1 MKTHLMLLLLVLL
14 MLRLLLVVVLLFLL
28 SALIVDVA
36 VCSCCYSCSPALI
49 IDFVDVAIVS
59 DTNVTAD
66 TLVLLH
72 SLLILWCFRCY
83 SCSSGFVIDFV
94 AVATVSGTDV
104 AVSVLVLLMLKI
116 LISANENKML
126 LGNEKKMRDRPRGK
140 FGVKGKKLIGA
151 KNYCCLLLICS
162 EEKLWNGAEDKE
174 LRFVLRR
181 SCGPAQRTGC

>member
-1 MKTHLMLLLLVLL
+1 MLQLLLLL
-14 MLRLLLVVVLLFLL
+14 VLLFLL

-36 VCSCCYSCSPALI
+36 VYSCCYSCSPALN
-49 IDFVDVAIVS
+49 IDFLAVATVL
-59 DTNVTAD
+59 DTDVTAD

-151 KNYCCLLLICS
+151 MNYCCLLLICS
-162 EEKLWNGAEDKE
+162 EEKLWTCAEDKM
-174 LRFVLRR
+174 LTV
-181 SCGPAQRTGC
+181 PVQRTRC